1 MQHTAHF
8 ANALKEAGYKEDLQY
23 NPSKPQDEE
32 KKKRRR
38 KVIWFNP
45 PWSQNIKTDVI
56 GRFLTLVR
64 KHFKKGSTLYHL
76 FNTKKLK
83 ASYSTGPNMKQLIA
97 GHNRKV
103 ILSAEGRERPTS
115 FGCNCLARKEEC
127 PLQGE
132 CKTPSLVY
140 SAEVKVGQ
148 ERKFYIGQTAN
159 TFKTRFNGHNSDV
172 NCGRARTGYCSH
184 MIDLRRKGITPDS
197 VTWSKVLVVDPRSK
211 GSRMCSL
218 CLSEKVLIATADREI
233 SLNERSEVMR
243 RCRHRDKFFLTNSLS
258 NHSRRRPVIT
268 EETEE
273 VQEEDPGGLLEDSE
287 DEEGIGQETEGEDDD
302 SILPPSIDVGQ
313 RRLRRRRMKNYKQF
327 F

>member
-1 MQHTAHF
+1 M
-8 ANALKEAGYKEDLQY
+8 
-23 NPSKPQDEE
+23 
-32 KKKRRR
+32 
-38 KVIWFNP
+38 
-45 PWSQNIKTDVI
+45 
-56 GRFLTLVR
+56 
-64 KHFKKGSTLYHL
+64 
-76 FNTKKLK
+76 
-83 ASYSTGPNMKQLIA
+83 
-97 GHNRKV
+97 
-103 ILSAEGRERPTS
+103 
-115 FGCNCLARKEEC
+115 
-127 PLQGE
+127 
-132 CKTPSLVY
+132 
-140 SAEVKVGQ
+140 
-148 ERKFYIGQTAN
+148 
-159 TFKTRFNGHNSDV
+159 
-172 NCGRARTGYCSH
+172 
-184 MIDLRRKGITPDS
+184 
-197 VTWSKVLVVDPRSK
+197 
-211 GSRMCSL
+211 